1 VGITIDTFTDTCNTS
16 TGNQTFTGSLDGLT
30 PKAVMIHLTN
40 CTALDTLTA
49 DAIECWGCATGTGA
63 NEEWCQS
70 NWDDDGLGTST
81 TQRSNSLEDIVYV
94 TDAADTVQAEA
105 NFVSFGAN
113 AVTINW
119 ATANWATA
127 PPAAWTAVI
136 TLFAGSDLSA
146 QAALYQMDATAAP
159 TTYTVTNTGFEADV
173 VFANVTNEHIT
184 LANGVSTAASSR
196 GTRGFAYN
204 DGATYPQAC
213 IAYSNQ
219 DGQTNTRASLGERDE
234 SIGVEYNNNLNV
246 WTGRALFAIDN
257 FTSSGFDIDV
267 TVSDAESK
275 EFCYLAL
282 AFGGVVDVGLITHTA
297 PTTATNKSDTQLGFK
312 PQSTSADNITR
323 VGPVAATYAI
333 GYHLDGESYSVNN
346 QTQDQSGNSYSKT
359 KITTGFLELPDDDG
373 TANIIASDAVFDGDG
388 FDADYRRRERLY

>member
-119 ATANWATA
+119 ATASSHH
-127 PPAAWTAVI
+127 VI
-136 TLFAGSDLSA
+136 CRFGFIGASCTLSNGRYRSA
-146 QAALYQMDATAAP
+146 
-159 TTYTVTNTGFEADV
+159 N
-173 VFANVTNEHIT
+173 NVH
-184 LANGVSTAASSR
+184 G
-196 GTRGFAYN
+196 
-204 DGATYPQAC
+204 
-213 IAYSNQ
+213 
-219 DGQTNTRASLGERDE
+219 
-234 SIGVEYNNNLNV
+234 
-246 WTGRALFAIDN
+246 
-257 FTSSGFDIDV
+257 
-267 TVSDAESK
+267 
-275 EFCYLAL
+275 
-282 AFGGVVDVGLITHTA
+282 
-297 PTTATNKSDTQLGFK
+297 NK
-312 PQSTSADNITR
+312 
-323 VGPVAATYAI
+323 
-333 GYHLDGESYSVNN
+333 
-346 QTQDQSGNSYSKT
+346 
-359 KITTGFLELPDDDG
+359 
-373 TANIIASDAVFDGDG
+373 
-388 FDADYRRRERLY
+388 YRF